1 MSEGRDIVLFPV
13 DKETQ
18 IKIRADV
25 DISIPISIVSREAL
39 ALLKVDYEPH
49 HHNQVKDAK
58 HRVHVPIGKIK
69 LNWHKTSIAIQHLE
83 TFYVVESET
92 AMVVLGKSA
101 FPNGDKGNDGVYP
114 IGLAQQTPEAKA
126 QQEQRKAEA
135 ERRRA
140 EEKKQQE
147 DREREKRQGQGGK

>member
-18 IKIRADV
+18 IKIHADV
-25 DISIPISIVSREAL
+25 DISIPTSIISREAL
-39 ALLKVDYEPH
+39 SLLKVDYEPCH
-49 HHNQVKDAK
+49 HKQVKDAN
-58 HRVHVPIGKIK
+58 HRVHVPIGKVN
-69 LNWHKTSIAIQHLE
+69 LNWHKTSIAIQYLE

-140 EEKKQQE
+140 EERKQQE
-147 DREREKRQGQGGK
+147 DREREKRQGQGAK

>member
-1 MSEGRDIVLFPV
+1 MLEGRDIVLFPV

-18 IKIRADV
+18 IQIHADV
-25 DISIPISIVSREAL
+25 DISIPISIVSTGAL
-39 ALLKVDYEPH
+39 SYLKVDYEPCH
-49 HHNQVKDAK
+49 DSQVKDAK
-58 HRVHVPIGKIK
+58 HRVHVPVGKIN
-69 LNWHKTSIAIQHLE
+69 LNWHKTSIAIQDLE
-83 TFYVVESET
+83 TFYVVESDT

-101 FPNGDKGNDGVYP
+101 FPNGDKGNDGVFP

-126 QQEQRKAEA
+126 QQEQRKEDA